1 MSPRMVTRGSVR
13 AQMGVVEALP
23 ASDLALVFDDWVDL
37 SVVAQG
43 CFRNRL
49 FTPTRTF
56 WLFLSQ
62 VFSAGGSCQEAV
74 DRALAWLAVERGEV
88 ASTNTAAYCQAR
100 KRLDAQFVQEVGQ
113 QLRERLGSLPA
124 PYGLWQGRAVKVLDG
139 SSVSLTDTPDNQAA
153 YPQPSGQRAGCG
165 FPVMRLACMFALSS
179 GALVGCESGPLKVA
193 ERTLARRLWEH
204 LDPGDVALGDR
215 GFCSFA
221 EFFMLRQR
229 GVDSVARLHAQRGQG
244 VRELTRLGRGDQL
257 VEWIRTRKGPDWL
270 TDQQWDAMPKTL
282 TVRHVSF
289 AVAIKGFRTQRIT
302 VATTLC
308 DAKLYPKGALS
319 DLYRRRWLAELFLR
333 DIKTTLAMEP
343 LRTKT
348 PDMVAKEL
356 AMHLIAYNLLRALM
370 LQAACEYPIQP
381 TRLSFANALATVR
394 MWTPFMLT
402 LHYEQRHREG
412 LELLLYYLATT
423 VVPSR
428 PGRSEPRAVKRRP
441 KNYQRLTKPRSDFKE
456 IKHRNRYRKALS

>member
-13 AQMGVVEALP
+13 AQMGVVETLP

-37 SVVAQG
+37 AAVAQG

-62 VFSAGGSCQEAV
+62 VLSSCGSCQETV
-74 DRALAWLAVERGEV
+74 GRALAWLAVERGEI
-88 ASTNTAAYCQAR
+88 ASTSTAAYCQAR
-100 KRLDAQFVQEVGQ
+100 KRLDARFVQEVGRQ
-113 QLRERLGSLPA
+113 VRERLAALPA

-139 SSVSLTDTPDNQAA
+139 SSVSLADTPENQAA
-153 YPQPSGQRAGCG
+153 YPQPSSQKAGCG

-179 GALVGCESGPLKVA
+179 GALLGCESGPLHVA

-204 LDPGDVALGDR
+204 LEPGDVALGDR

-229 GVDSVARLHAQRGQG
+229 GVDSVARLNARRSAG
-244 VRELTRLGRGDQL
+244 VREVGRLGRGDHL
-257 VEWIRTRKGPDWL
+257 VEWIRTGKRPDWL
-270 TDQQWDAMPKTL
+270 TDEQWEAMPKTL
-282 TVRHVSF
+282 TVRHVSYPI
-289 AVAIKGFRTQRIT
+289 AIKGFRTQRIT

-319 DLYRRRWLAELFLR
+319 DLYLRRWLVELFLR

-348 PDMVAKEL
+348 PEMVAKEL

-370 LQAACEYPIQP
+370 LEAACEYPIQA

-394 MWTPFMLT
+394 MWTPFMLS

-423 VVPSR
+423 VVPDR

-441 KNYQRLTKPRSDFKE
+441 KNYQLLNKPRSHFKE
-456 IKHRNRYRKALS
+456 IKHRTKYRKGLS